1 MWLPLNWIDFAWC
14 RVHKRNILSIAHTH
28 IEFFILSNHY
38 WGSSSLAEIN
48 GHICGLRLKSLVL
61 LFYQDAQIQ
70 YFLLGMLILAGGPWV
85 AGLNDETGQRQIA
98 GQNEIRRDF
107 TNSIAALHMAAQSVY
122 KGICFHW
129 WNKMY
134 MSPPFSTEI
143 WCQVVVCRIR
153 KAFVLS
159 KQGLPHCPLA
169 STLPPSLHHSLIAAN
184 LATFIYTIVL
194 TSKPL

>member
-1 MWLPLNWIDFAWC
+1 MWTEAKKLGTSFLPGCSNT
-14 RVHKRNILSIAHTH
+14 IL
-28 IEFFILSNHY
+28 FVGDVNPCGWPLSCKFKWWN
-38 WGSSSLAEIN
+38 
-48 GHICGLRLKSLVL
+48 RTKS
-61 LFYQDAQIQ
+61 
-70 YFLLGMLILAGGPWV
+70 
-85 AGLNDETGQRQIA
+85 QIA

-169 STLPPSLHHSLIAAN
+169 STLLPSLHHSLIAAN